1 MLSPFAITQ
10 PVASSRKRGCLM
22 NSGKKNGLIELS
34 FIGPALILF
43 LIIVVWPFV
52 SSLYY
57 SFTQWDGIT
66 NPVFI
71 GFDNFVNLFKE
82 ESFTIALKN
91 TFVFALAG
99 LLISNVLSLLL
110 ALALNRAGKMQ
121 SALRTI
127 FYLPGVVSFVTMS
140 IVWTLIYHNDGA
152 INQLLRSLGLPS
164 LAREWLGNYDT
175 VVPALIVIMVW
186 GGVGFGVIVFLAGL
200 NSIPAELYEASEL
213 DGAGAW
219 ARFKAITFPLLMP
232 SITIVTFL
240 GLTTTLKL
248 FDLPFIMTNGGPGD
262 ASNTIAM
269 IIYKQAF
276 SYSNYGYATAGGV
289 LLFLFVAIVSILQLK
304 MTTSR
309 EVQL

>member
-1 MLSPFAITQ
+1 
-10 PVASSRKRGCLM
+10 M

-121 SALRTI
+121 SVLRTI

-152 INQLLRSLGLPS
+152 INQLLRSLGLSS

-289 LLFLFVAIVSILQLK
+289 LLFLFVATVSILQLK
-304 MTTSR
+304 TTTSR

>member
-121 SALRTI
+121 SVLRTI

-152 INQLLRSLGLPS
+152 INQLLRSLGLSS

-289 LLFLFVAIVSILQLK
+289 LLFLFVATVSILQLK
-304 MTTSR
+304 TTTSR

>member
-1 MLSPFAITQ
+1 
-10 PVASSRKRGCLM
+10 M

-164 LAREWLGNYDT
+164 LAREWFGNYDT